1 MTTCPVFLPD
11 TTLCNKPALSVHR
24 GLCREHAHYSKKRG
38 YYLGFNM
45 IVKNEDNCLE
55 KTLTCIKPIADEITV
70 TDTGS
75 SDATVSIALKYADKV
90 LFHEW
95 QDSFSEARNWSLQ
108 YSTADWICAIDAD
121 EWLVDPDN
129 VLAILRQCNG
139 AMAVNCPIES
149 EMPNGRI
156 ATNYFPRVFRYG
168 TAHYEGIV
176 HNQLIHREPSVVAPI
191 TFRHTGY
198 IESAEIMTKKHQ
210 RTIRLLRKQLE
221 DNPENVFTLTNLAR
235 ALRNEGEHTEAE
247 SIVERAL
254 KLDDI
259 DPHTLQMLLFM
270 KMLTAIREDLPDTRA
285 LIKKGLSMNCYNTD
299 FLYLRANYEMRQRN
313 WVDALLAIRTYQH
326 AKQSQYS
333 IHREN
338 LILDYW
344 DVGVVLNQML
354 GTIYLNIG
362 QYSEA
367 KREFAVVLKSNRY
380 DKEVWEDYIHCC
392 GQTGDKDAL
401 RAAVHEKVRLGL
413 EGAE

>member
-1 MTTCPVFLPD
+1 MLIRYCF
-11 TTLCNKPALSVHR
+11 
-24 GLCREHAHYSKKRG
+24 
-38 YYLGFNM
+38 
-45 IVKNEDNCLE
+45 I
-55 KTLTCIKPIADEITV
+55 
-70 TDTGS
+70 
-75 SDATVSIALKYADKV
+75 
-90 LFHEW
+90 EW

-121 EWLVDPDN
+121 EWLVEPDN
-129 VLAILRQCNG
+129 VLAILSQCNG

-259 DPHTLQMLLFM
+259 DPHTLQMLLFH
-270 KMLTAIREDLPDTRA
+270 KMLTSIREDLPDTRA
-285 LIKKGLSMNCYNTD
+285 LIKKGLSINPHNTD
-299 FLYLRANYEMRQRN
+299 FLYLRADYEMRQRN
-313 WVDALLAIRTYQH
+313 WADAVLAIHAYQYEKTQPD
-326 AKQSQYS
+326 AFRQ
-333 IHREN
+333 N

-344 DVGVVLNQML
+344 DVGVVINRML
-354 GTIYLNIG
+354 GKAMLNLG
-362 QYSEA
+362 RYDEA
-367 KREFAVVLKSNRY
+367 RHQLSVVLKANLY
-380 DKEVWEDYIHCC
+380 DVEVWQDYIRCC
-392 GQTGDKDAL
+392 GEMEDTEAL
-401 RAAVHEKVRLGL
+401 HAAVHETMRLGL
-413 EGAE
+413 EGV